1 MSLNDMAEDNSGRDG
16 SNVSIE
22 SPSARKAAKSSSRQ
36 GQEEQQPNESEWGL
50 PSSPQSTFEDIIPS
64 IMSALSLSDMG
75 DKMVGKDVED
85 DSAASRPSRPIDSI
99 ETPAERNTVDSGHR
113 EVRKLQE
120 DYDNYKSFNNNNS
133 NSDSDSDN
141 AGVQLPQHLQIDA
154 VDIPLTSKAVESS
167 TRRRG
172 RQQRKSQ
179 SNDEEKSRATDTKEE
194 GTFLD
199 SYGFPAM
206 MDEAA
211 NSQMFR
217 SIRNVLSLDNDG
229 AGETRD
235 TAVVEN
241 GASQVYPFVR
251 NVFSMNG
258 YDRNVAQDSK
268 EKVSE
273 IGKINGQSV
282 SPSRRDEETGNSPQ
296 QRKRKP
302 RQSIVVTRAY
312 EVKEHYLES
321 VFYVSI
327 SAILGSVF
335 RVYMARLFGLDCQ
348 YTRFNDFLI
357 PLASNIC
364 VTNDGRSEQTG
375 GALFTDFPS
384 NVFGR

>member
-1 MSLNDMAEDNSGRDG
+1 
-16 SNVSIE
+16 
-22 SPSARKAAKSSSRQ
+22 
-36 GQEEQQPNESEWGL
+36 
-50 PSSPQSTFEDIIPS
+50 
-64 IMSALSLSDMG
+64 
-75 DKMVGKDVED
+75 
-85 DSAASRPSRPIDSI
+85 
-99 ETPAERNTVDSGHR
+99 
-113 EVRKLQE
+113 
-120 DYDNYKSFNNNNS
+120 
-133 NSDSDSDN
+133 
-141 AGVQLPQHLQIDA
+141 
-154 VDIPLTSKAVESS
+154 VESS